1 MILRSFSV
9 IAVTLFFSIFAQA
22 QTTSSGKFF
31 RYSQTRAA
39 VNYLTFSGAENE
51 SLSTNSL
58 GIGGEVATK
67 KGNDYVAVIGKVRG
81 ISTTG
86 EEPFLDGATQ
96 TTLSYSMIS
105 VEAHLGFLFN
115 LIPGEPRGFRP
126 YIGATGIGGQ
136 LQLRFDADDV
146 TTLKPSETE
155 FYSGYEATAG
165 VELYFKKGGG
175 VNLWSVFGEIS
186 SRKVQA
192 DIAGK
197 TPYYL
202 DGLVITGGL
211 AW

>member
-1 MILRSFSV
+1 MIVRCLGV
-9 IAVTLFFSIFAQA
+9 LVTTLLFSIGAQA
-22 QTTSSGKFF
+22 QTSSGNFF
-31 RYSQTRAA
+31 RYSQTRMALT
-39 VNYLTFSGAENE
+39 YLTFSGAETK
-51 SLSTNSL
+51 SLSTNST
-58 GIGGEVATK
+58 GAGGEVATK

-81 ISTTG
+81 VFISG
-86 EEPFLDGATQ
+86 EEPFMDGTTQ
-96 TTLSYSMIS
+96 TDLSYSIIS
-105 VEAHLGFLFN
+105 VEAHLGVFLN

-126 YIGATGIGGQ
+126 YIGATGVGGQ

-175 VNLWSVFGEIS
+175 TNLWSLFGEIS

-192 DIAGK
+192 NIAGK
-197 TPYYL
+197 SPYYL